1 MTIGFDDC
9 TPVLTNAT
17 DEIQLNG
24 GVSLTTPDKASQIV
38 EVIPYGTY
46 QAAITTDE
54 PQITQIRMQSD
65 DIAIEPIRFCM
76 GSVQPVPALAGWFS
90 VPELSSYP
98 MNIDLAVTRQARI
111 NYFARQ
117 QLALTNEPAIGLTVV
132 YDTNSPSQPE
142 QYWQKPDN
150 ETMTGAAIN
159 TRSAGDD
166 ITITGGREIN
176 KLIVQTVIGTTGTA
190 SEHLWGEFEFASSDF
205 LTSLPYR
212 VTVQPIAAGIGVAG
226 DLAIAFQQGKGQNVY
241 NMPLGDGIPIAGRTV
256 INNFFTQRDA
266 LAVDGNF
273 IVGVGYV
280 K

>member
-1 MTIGFDDC
+1 
-9 TPVLTNAT
+9 
-17 DEIQLNG
+17 
-24 GVSLTTPDKASQIV
+24 
-38 EVIPYGTY
+38 
-46 QAAITTDE
+46 
-54 PQITQIRMQSD
+54 
-65 DIAIEPIRFCM
+65 
-76 GSVQPVPALAGWFS
+76 
-90 VPELSSYP
+90 
-98 MNIDLAVTRQARI
+98 
-111 NYFARQ
+111 
-117 QLALTNEPAIGLTVV
+117 
-132 YDTNSPSQPE
+132 
-142 QYWQKPDN
+142 
-150 ETMTGAAIN
+150 MTGAAIN

-226 DLAIAFQQGKGQNVY
+226 DLAIAFQQGKGQNIY

-266 LAVDGNF
+266 LTVDGNF